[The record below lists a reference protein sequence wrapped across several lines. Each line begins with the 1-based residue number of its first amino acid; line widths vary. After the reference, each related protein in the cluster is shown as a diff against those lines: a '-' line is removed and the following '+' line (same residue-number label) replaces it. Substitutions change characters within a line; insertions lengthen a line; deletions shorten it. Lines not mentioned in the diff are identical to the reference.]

1 MSEETITADE
11 TTRRDFIYVASGML
25 GVVGVA
31 GLAWPFIDQMRPDA
45 AVRAAGQPVDID
57 VSSIEPG
64 AAIIVT
70 WRGKPY
76 FVRRLTETEI
86 EAVTALPV
94 DGLKD
99 PAEAV
104 PRIGG
109 PADEA
114 TKDWV
119 VVAANCTHLGC
130 IPKVVDN
137 GADGW
142 HCPCHGSVFDF
153 TGRILH
159 GPAPIN
165 LPQPPHVFANDTT
178 LTIGTDTV

>member
-86 EAVTALPV
+86 EAV
-94 DGLKD
+94 
-99 PAEAV
+99 
-104 PRIGG
+104 
-109 PADEA
+109 
-114 TKDWV
+114 
-119 VVAANCTHLGC
+119 
-130 IPKVVDN
+130 
-137 GADGW
+137 
-142 HCPCHGSVFDF
+142 
-153 TGRILH
+153 
-159 GPAPIN
+159 
-165 LPQPPHVFANDTT
+165 
-178 LTIGTDTV
+178 